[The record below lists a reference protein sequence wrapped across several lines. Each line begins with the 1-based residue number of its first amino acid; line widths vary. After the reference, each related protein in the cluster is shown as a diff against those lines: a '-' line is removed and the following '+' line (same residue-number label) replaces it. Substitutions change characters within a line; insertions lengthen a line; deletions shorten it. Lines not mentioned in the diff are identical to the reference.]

1 MNKEI
6 LMILPPKLQEKIKL
20 VGTSLIINE
29 IRLRASKKV
38 ILVIADKEVEIDYII
53 TVEELLQILIV
64 ISKNSIYSIQND
76 INNGYVVIKG
86 GHRIGISGEVVMQ
99 DYKIKNIKN
108 INSMNIR
115 IARQVIG
122 CADKIMPYII
132 RDKHI
137 TNTLIVSP
145 PGCGKTTILRDAIRQ
160 LSNGIDRLNFKGVNV
175 SVVDERGEIAA
186 VTQGNANLDVG
197 ARTDVMSNISKAK
210 GMEMLVRSMC
220 PNVVATDEV
229 GNKDDI
235 EIIKYITLS
244 GVSMLFTMHGKD
256 LRDVLKKDDI
266 KKLIDEK
273 IFETVI
279 FLSNS
284 KGVGTIQSVYF
295 VDKEKNEM
303 KEVV

>member
-220 PNVVATDEV
+220 PNVVATDEI

-235 EIIKYITLS
+235 EVIKYITLS

>member
-145 PGCGKTTILRDAIRQ
+145 PG
-160 LSNGIDRLNFKGVNV
+160 
-175 SVVDERGEIAA
+175 
-186 VTQGNANLDVG
+186 
-197 ARTDVMSNISKAK
+197 ARKNNNIK
-210 GMEMLVRSMC
+210 RF
-220 PNVVATDEV
+220 
-229 GNKDDI
+229 NKKN
-235 EIIKYITLS
+235 IKSEYQ
-244 GVSMLFTMHGKD
+244 K
-256 LRDVLKKDDI
+256 
-266 KKLIDEK
+266 
-273 IFETVI
+273 
-279 FLSNS
+279 
-284 KGVGTIQSVYF
+284 
-295 VDKEKNEM
+295 
-303 KEVV
+303 